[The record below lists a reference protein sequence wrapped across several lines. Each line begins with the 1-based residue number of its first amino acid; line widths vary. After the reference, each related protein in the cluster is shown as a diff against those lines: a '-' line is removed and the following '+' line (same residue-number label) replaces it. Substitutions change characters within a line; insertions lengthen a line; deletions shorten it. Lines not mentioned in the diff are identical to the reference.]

1 MIQDELQH
9 AGTGVRAWK
18 MDGGEGTI
26 DSGSNYVRTPPLVK
40 ELEERSQTVI
50 ERLRNPAT
58 VVGE

>member
-1 MIQDELQH
+1 M
-9 AGTGVRAWK
+9 GTGVRAWK